1 MESML
6 ICGNM
11 FINHIM
17 WAIQSIYAHIDG
29 KKYVH
34 VQFQGSGINL
44 EPWKLLKL
52 KVCFCF
58 FCQIFKSTLKI
69 LKLKREVRMWYSQN
83 RTWRA
88 LKETKEKQN

>member
-17 WAIQSIYAHIDG
+17 WTIQSIYAHIDG
-29 KKYVH
+29 KKCVH
-34 VQFQGSGINL
+34 VQFQGLGINL

-58 FCQIFKSTLKI
+58 FCQINKI
-69 LKLKREVRMWYSQN
+69 YLFDNKNKNFEVKKRSEDV
-83 RTWRA
+83 A
-88 LKETKEKQN
+88 